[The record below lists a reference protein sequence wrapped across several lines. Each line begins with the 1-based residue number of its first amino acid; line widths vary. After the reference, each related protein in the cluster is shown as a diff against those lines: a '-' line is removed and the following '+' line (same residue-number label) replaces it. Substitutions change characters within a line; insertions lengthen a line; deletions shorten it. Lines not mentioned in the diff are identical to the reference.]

1 MILQKIL
8 IGSGPFV
15 HPAERVVLNEI
26 STNDA
31 DILSLVSINRNHSR
45 SVRKFIEYL
54 GIITFI

>member
-1 MILQKIL
+1 MILQQIL
-8 IGSGPFV
+8 IGSGPSV

>member
-1 MILQKIL
+1 M
-8 IGSGPFV
+8 